1 MLKNKK
7 IYIYSIL
14 VLLLIVLA
22 WGGVMV
28 FDNVK
33 YNFMDSKD
41 VVAEIGEE
49 KIRKK
54 DVENRILAI
63 KINAEATKL
72 ATYESH
78 DEDTANSI
86 IQKIKDQPTFK
97 EELNNMIE
105 SAKIREYLKK
115 IKNEVSYAEAIEFTN
130 KNIFN
135 SSTTATTRKF
145 EPELLK
151 KAGITEEVY
160 KKGIY
165 SYYYDLLCN
174 TRLFE
179 YFNKNLYDVNS
190 KNSLQN
196 QFKEFLS
203 TILS

>member
-7 IYIYSIL
+7 IFVYFI
-14 VLLLIVLA
+14 VFLLLIVLA
-22 WGGVMV
+22 LVGVII
-28 FDNVK
+28 FNNVK
-33 YNFMDSKD
+33 YNFMDGET

-49 KIRKK
+49 KILKK

-63 KINAEATKL
+63 EINAEATKL

-78 DEDTANSI
+78 DKDTANSMI
-86 IQKIKDQPTFK
+86 EEIKDNPTFK
-97 EELNNMIE
+97 EELNKMIE

-130 KNIFN
+130 TNIFN

-179 YFNKNLYDVNS
+179 YFNKNLYDANS
-190 KNSLQN
+190 KITLQE
-196 QFKEFLS
+196 QFKKYLK
-203 TILS
+203 TIIK